1 VIVFEFE
8 SKKIATNSRIG
19 FKKNYFYNMRKS
31 ATLLLL
37 SFLIFG
43 CQEKIKPSEISKIN
57 GYWEIEYVL
66 LSDGS
71 KKDYTIND
79 SFDYFEIKDNEGFR
93 QKVMP
98 QFDGTFLTN
107 NLEEAVKVVF
117 TNDKTYLEY
126 QTAYTKWKE
135 ELLSLSETNMVL
147 LNTDKKEFHYKKTG
161 PINLAQDGK
170 KTK

>member
-1 VIVFEFE
+1 
-8 SKKIATNSRIG
+8 
-19 FKKNYFYNMRKS
+19 MRKS
-31 ATLLLL
+31 AALLLF

-43 CQEKIKPSEISKIN
+43 CKEPIQSSDVSKIN

-79 SFDYFEIKDNEGFR
+79 SFDYFEIKGNQGFR

-98 QFDGTFLTN
+98 QLDGTFLTN
-107 NLEEAVKVVF
+107 NLEEAVTIVF
-117 TNDKTYLEY
+117 EKDNVYLQY
-126 QTAYTKWKE
+126 QTDYTKWKE
-135 ELLSLSETNMVL
+135 ELLLLSDTEMVL
-147 LNTDKKEFHYKKTG
+147 VNADKKEFHYKKTG

-170 KTK
+170 ETK